1 MRGQKI
7 NCEILDS
14 IFKVKNH
21 FLKYASLIY
30 RDSLTSFKEI
40 QGEKNQKISSIKS
53 MKYTSTFVSYFDKS
67 KLCFVTSYLE
77 AYLKI
82 SDFAIIGSC
91 LRNRKFFAICSQV
104 FRRFSW

>member
-1 MRGQKI
+1 MQDSSGTFFLRGQKI

-40 QGEKNQKISSIKS
+40 QGKKS
-53 MKYTSTFVSYFDKS
+53 ENK
-67 KLCFVTSYLE
+67 
-77 AYLKI
+77 
-82 SDFAIIGSC
+82 
-91 LRNRKFFAICSQV
+91 
-104 FRRFSW
+104 